1 MNEIKSYDSKFYE
14 DLWLNQW
21 ADMERYNPT
30 ALHLKKHIV
39 KIINTLNDVNT
50 ILDAGCG
57 MGLNILDL
65 RKNFPQ
71 KKLTGGELTEGI
83 LDLAKKFTGTDSK
96 TTYFQLDLSSENLNT
111 SRKYDL
117 VLCNQVLEHIDND
130 ELAIRNLSNLSNK
143 YILITV
149 PAGSYNKT
157 SMLVGHFRHYSI
169 QSLSN
174 KISNNNLEII
184 YLKSWGFPFHS
195 VYKFLLNT
203 LSEENQKKVGMGSYG
218 ITKRVISYFLYQFFK
233 LNIFNKGENIIMLCK
248 KK

>member
-1 MNEIKSYDSKFYE
+1 MSDKNTFDNEFYE
-14 DLWLNQW
+14 NLWLNQW

-30 ALHLKKHIV
+30 ALHLKKHIS
-39 KIINTLNDVNT
+39 KIISNLKDVNT

-65 RKNFPQ
+65 RRNFPE

>member
-1 MNEIKSYDSKFYE
+1 MTNTNNFDRDFYE

-30 ALHLKKHIV
+30 ALHLKKHIA
-39 KIINTLNDVNT
+39 KIISNLEDVNT

-65 RKNFPQ
+65 RRNFPE
-71 KKLTGGELTEGI
+71 KNLTGGELTEGI

-96 TTYFQLDLSSENLNT
+96 THYIQLDLSSNDLE
-111 SRKYDL
+111 SRNKYDL

-218 ITKRVISYFLYQFFK
+218 ITKRIISSFLYQFFK
-233 LNIFNKGENIIMLCK
+233 LNIFNKGDNIIMLCK